1 MPPVC
6 PHATPLN
13 PTTRLICGFR
23 ATCHIERGDWCAD
36 IGPATGRREGCP
48 HPVAACGA
56 EQDVSPV
63 RAARELLHGTI
74 SAVGLAAGDRIV
86 VGAWHRSPIG
96 AFADVMWAEPD
107 GTRLLLARDERT
119 ADYVAGIY
127 LFDRI
132 EVVRLEWTATPSTL
146 SLHAGQLQVDLA
158 ASGGRRVSVP
168 RPWWFTRWVEGPI
181 ARRLMGVDVHGT
193 SPLGVEE
200 WYQARAWRWIHDG
213 QVRIAGEDQGPLGP
227 PRPPLRVGFSEPPP
241 RPSITDVAVRL
252 RRPPLMAHGRGHDR
266 GRARRRG

>member
-1 MPPVC
+1 MPAP
-6 PHATPLN
+6 
-13 PTTRLICGFR
+13 CG
-23 ATCHIERGDWCAD
+23 
-36 IGPATGRREGCP
+36 GCR
-48 HPVAACGA
+48 A

-74 SAVGLAAGDRIV
+74 SAVGLPAGDRIV

-107 GTRLLLARDERT
+107 GTRLLLVPDERA

-127 LFDRI
+127 LFERI
-132 EVVRLEWTATPSTL
+132 EVVPLEWTATPATL
-146 SLHAGQLQVDLA
+146 SLHAGPLEVDLA

-181 ARRLMGVDVHGT
+181 ARRLMSVDVHGT

-227 PRPPLRVGFSEPPP
+227 PRPPLRVGFSEPPL

-252 RRPPLMAHGRGHDR
+252 RRAPRYGSRPRP
-266 GRARRRG
+266 

>member
-1 MPPVC
+1 
-6 PHATPLN
+6 
-13 PTTRLICGFR
+13 
-23 ATCHIERGDWCAD
+23 
-36 IGPATGRREGCP
+36 
-48 HPVAACGA
+48 
-56 EQDVSPV
+56 
-63 RAARELLHGTI
+63 
-74 SAVGLAAGDRIV
+74 LAAGHRIV

-107 GTRLLLARDERT
+107 GTRLLLAPDDRA

-132 EVVRLEWTATPSTL
+132 EVVCLEWTATPSTL
-146 SLHAGQLQVDLA
+146 SLHAGPLEVDLA

-193 SPLGVEE
+193 SPRGVEE
-200 WYQARAWRWIHDG
+200 WYQARAWRWIHG
-213 QVRIAGEDQGPLGP
+213 GHVRIAGEDQGPLGP

-241 RPSITDVAVRL
+241 RPSIIDVAVRL
-252 RRPPLMAHGRGHDR
+252 RRPP
-266 GRARRRG
+266 

>member
-1 MPPVC
+1 
-6 PHATPLN
+6 
-13 PTTRLICGFR
+13 
-23 ATCHIERGDWCAD
+23 
-36 IGPATGRREGCP
+36 
-48 HPVAACGA
+48 
-56 EQDVSPV
+56 VSPV

-107 GTRLLLARDERT
+107 GTRLLLARDQRT

-127 LFDRI
+127 LFERI
-132 EVVRLEWTATPSTL
+132 EVMRLEWTATPSTL

-193 SPLGVEE
+193 SPLGVEG

-213 QVRIAGEDQGPLGP
+213 QVRIAGEDQGPLDGQVRIAGEDQGPLGP
-227 PRPPLRVGFSEPPP
+227 PRPPLREGFSEPPP
-241 RPSITDVAVRL
+241 RPSIIDVVVRL
-252 RRPPLMAHGRGHDR
+252 RRPP
-266 GRARRRG
+266 

>member
-1 MPPVC
+1 
-6 PHATPLN
+6 
-13 PTTRLICGFR
+13 
-23 ATCHIERGDWCAD
+23 
-36 IGPATGRREGCP
+36 
-48 HPVAACGA
+48 
-56 EQDVSPV
+56 V

-181 ARRLMGVDVHGT
+181 ARRLIGVDVHGT
-193 SPLGVEE
+193 SPLGSRSGTRREPGAGSTTATYASLAKTRDLSGRHGPRCE
-200 WYQARAWRWIHDG
+200 WASANHRHDRASPTSPS
-213 QVRIAGEDQGPLGP
+213 ASAGP
-227 PRPPLRVGFSEPPP
+227 P
-241 RPSITDVAVRL
+241 
-252 RRPPLMAHGRGHDR
+252 
-266 GRARRRG
+266 